1 MIDPRIVSAVAD
13 EFAAAALDGSRWIGA
28 LRAMADATGS
38 KHGQLIGIG
47 GPRSIPFNWVSE
59 LDEKP
64 IRDFV
69 AIGGGSP
76 EINPRVHAGTM
87 TDVLEIAHEDHYEA
101 ALPHLKSNIY
111 LDYSAEHDIPNGCQ
125 TKLSEDEHGLI
136 GLALLRSERDGRT
149 TPDVHALFAAIVPHA
164 RSAVRIHA
172 ALERD
177 APLLLAGALE
187 RMGSAA
193 FICDAHGLI
202 RAMTPA
208 AERHLTSG
216 ALRGGGGVLTA
227 PGAGDATAIAAAL
240 AAAAMA
246 PRGADPISIALSGN
260 ERPLILDIAALPH
273 LPWTLSLR
281 PRLLVLVRSARTNTG
296 VSGLL
301 QRAYA
306 LTGAEADIAIR
317 LAMGEARSAIA
328 DAREVSLDT
337 VRSQIKAIF
346 AKLGVARET
355 ELAALVAPLL
365 HGGMG

>member
-1 MIDPRIVSAVAD
+1 MIDLRVVTTVAD

-47 GPRSIPFNWVSE
+47 GPRTIPFNWVSE

-64 IRDFV
+64 IRDFI
-69 AIGGGSP
+69 AISGGSP
-76 EINPRVHAGTM
+76 TINPRVYAGAI
-87 TDVLEIAHEDHYEA
+87 TDVLEIAHEDHYDA
-101 ALPHLKSNIY
+101 SLPHLTSDVY
-111 LDYSAEHDIPNGCQ
+111 LDYTLEHDIPFGCQ
-125 TKLSEDEHGLI
+125 TKLSEDENGLI
-136 GLALLRSERDGRT
+136 GLALLRSEREGRT
-149 TPDVHALFAAIVPHA
+149 TPDDHALFAAIIPHA

-177 APLLLAGALE
+177 APLLLAGALD

-193 FICDAHGLI
+193 FICDAHGMI
-202 RAMTPA
+202 HAMTPA
-208 AERHLTSG
+208 AEQHLAAG
-216 ALRGGGGVLTA
+216 ALRSAAGLLTA
-227 PGAGDATAIAAAL
+227 PAPGDAAAIAAAL
-240 AAAAMA
+240 AAAGRA
-246 PRGADPISIALSGN
+246 PRGGAPISIALMGD
-260 ERPLILDIAALPH
+260 RGPLIVDVIALPH

-281 PRLLVLVRSARTNTG
+281 PRLLVIVRSARMHTG
-296 VSGLL
+296 ASGLL

-328 DAREVSLDT
+328 DVRAVSLDT